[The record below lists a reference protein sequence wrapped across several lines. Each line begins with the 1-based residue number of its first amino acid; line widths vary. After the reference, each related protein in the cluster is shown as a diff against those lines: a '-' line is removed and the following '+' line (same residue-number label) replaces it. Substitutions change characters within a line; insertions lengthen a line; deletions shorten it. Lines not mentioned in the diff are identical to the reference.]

1 MRSATQASGGNTSL
15 RELGAIDMTTPLTE
29 AEIDY
34 ARRLAAM
41 DRDGDPEKGVVI
53 GLLLGAACW
62 LVIGLVLY
70 FTCFN

>member
-1 MRSATQASGGNTSL
+1 
-15 RELGAIDMTTPLTE
+15 MTTPLTD

-53 GLLLGAACW
+53 GMLLGAACW
-62 LVIGLVLY
+62 LVIGIVIY
-70 FTCFN
+70 FTFFN

>member
-1 MRSATQASGGNTSL
+1 
-15 RELGAIDMTTPLTE
+15 MTTPLTD

-41 DRDGDPEKGVVI
+41 ERDGGEPEKGVVI